1 MAKTEEL
8 LKRLVRFHGAEPDM
22 EAVKEYARVIDGY
35 LTDGAKTQERLLEEL
50 EYSRQR
56 LNRIAADILQHC
68 DYKMGSVTRRNGKI
82 TETDVSIDK
91 YFITAR
97 EYDDPLE
104 EDDKIFIE
112 VEMKDIKLR
121 QDIVDRSNFEDNNRN
136 IEYHKH
142 ELDKLL
148 AEQQEIE
155 KRLGK

>member
-8 LKRLVRFHGAEPDM
+8 LERLVRFHGAEPDM
-22 EAVKEYARVIDGY
+22 EAVKECARVIDGY

-56 LNRIAADILQHC
+56 LNRISADVMQHC
-68 DYKMGSVTRRNGKI
+68 DYKMGSVTRRDGKI
-82 TETDVSIDK
+82 TEANVFIDK
-91 YFITAR
+91 YIITAR
-97 EYDDPLE
+97 EYNDPL
-104 EDDKIFIE
+104 DDDEKIFIE

-121 QDIVDRSNFEDNNRN
+121 QDIVDRSNYEDNQRG
-136 IEYHKH
+136 IDYHKH

-148 AEQQEIE
+148 AEQQEIV